1 VCREDSRIASGGS
14 CVYAA
19 IAESFWG
26 SIEFNCVFLV
36 SDDSESNIRLHLK
49 HSLGQRSPKLIDAC
63 CSSGYTVSS
72 TVGHPPH
79 CIIRVTVLRSEPLT
93 IAPTAL
99 VGASL
104 VPLPV
109 KVRPCA
115 SQPPASFS
123 PPSGGGTSASE
134 TSFLSFASR
143 SITINISN
151 STDDVLSLSAIK
163 VFEGISLS
171 PQPTLISP
179 SSTAALA
186 FNSDHVSGGVSC
198 GIDVDGVNS
207 QNCCFKLRVANPLI
221 GRSVVSAEGNSC
233 ANVEVDYVDGTHCV
247 VTCKVLPFPEPI
259 AAEVLALDNV
269 KQELPWSPLRIS
281 TFCCSSPLESV
292 SADATPSALSEAI
305 VGVGLPDILLLQG
318 CSAETILF
326 LVNFLNV
333 KLTSST
339 PLLSPPPCLSA
350 ATPIPSD
357 ESMAVAN
364 AGHVIISLAHGATLQ
379 HSLVCA
385 WEGHQ
390 HHVGCSAFAVP
401 HFHIGKPDVWI
412 VSVNLA
418 TFDIDVEKRMDD
430 SHEETLQ
437 SFCLWLQGLLAAR
450 PAPVI
455 LSGFFGIP
463 GEDPASSSSLSPLSE
478 SRDFSRLKSMLS
490 GISGVTDVLDVFR
503 ISNGGCDAGLTWDY
517 TQNSKIESFDRLFA
531 RDSFMFILNP
541 NNSSSSCLPVTSFVK
556 PLGATPA
563 SRLSPHFG
571 LIAMIKLLGGNGL
584 LNSNF

>member
-1 VCREDSRIASGGS
+1 MCREDSRIAAGGS

-26 SIEFNCVFLV
+26 SIEFSCVFLV

-49 HSLGQRSPKLIDAC
+49 HSLGQRSPKLVDAC

-72 TVGHPPH
+72 TIGHPPH
-79 CIIRVTVLRSEPLT
+79 CIIRVTVLRSDPLP
-93 IAPTAL
+93 ISPTAL
-99 VGASL
+99 VAASL
-104 VPLPV
+104 VPLSV
-109 KVRPCA
+109 KVLPCA
-115 SQPPASFS
+115 LQPPASFS

-134 TSFLSFASR
+134 SSFLSFASR

-151 STDDVLSLSAIK
+151 STGDVLSISAIK

-179 SSTAALA
+179 SCTAALA

-207 QNCCFKLRVANPLI
+207 KICCFKLRVENPLI
-221 GRSVVSAEGNSC
+221 GRSVVSAQGNSC
-233 ANVEVDYVDGTHCV
+233 GNVEVDYVDGTHCV
-247 VTCKVLPFPEPI
+247 VTCQVLPFSEPL
-259 AAEVLALDNV
+259 AAEVSALDHC
-269 KQELPWSPLRIS
+269 KQASPWSPLRIS

-292 SADATPSALSEAI
+292 SADATPLALSEAI

-318 CSAETILF
+318 CSAETIHF

-333 KLTSST
+333 KLISST
-339 PLLSPPPCLSA
+339 PLLSPPPCSSDVTLPVPSA
-350 ATPIPSD
+350 
-357 ESMAVAN
+357 ESMAIAN
-364 AGHVIISLAHGATLQ
+364 AGHAIISLADGAILQ
-379 HSLVCA
+379 HSLSCA
-385 WEGHQ
+385 WEGY
-390 HHVGCSAFAVP
+390 HHHAGCSAFAVP
-401 HFHIGKPDVWI
+401 HFHLGKPDVWI

-450 PAPVI
+450 PAPVV

-478 SRDFSRLKSMLS
+478 SRDFSRLKFMLS
-490 GISGVTDVLDVFR
+490 GISGVANVLDVFR
-503 ISNGGCDAGLTWDY
+503 CSNGGCDAGLTWDY

-531 RDSFMFILNP
+531 RDTFMFVLNP
-541 NNSSSSCLPVTSFVK
+541 SNTSSSCLPVTSFVK

-571 LIAMIKLLGGNGL
+571 LIAMIKLLEGDGL
-584 LNSNF
+584 